1 MMLNSLYNHRG
12 ELRSATVGRA
22 ARGLG
27 HMAKT
32 RYPLF
37 FWGFPLA
44 RAELPIFI
52 YHDVSTEA
60 FARDLEFLRVNGYR
74 TIGLDE
80 FMASGDRKAPN
91 RERRVLLTFD
101 DARSSFYDAALP
113 TLRTFGARATLFVPS
128 YWMSAPA
135 PAAGGLFMSWDQV
148 RSCAESGLVD
158 VQSHAHRHALV
169 PTSGNLLAFA
179 SPPLLQ
185 QYDIYDWPM
194 RRGAGGDLLGRP
206 QLGTP
211 VYRAAPLLSA
221 PRRFLENP
229 GLTEACV
236 RLVAESGGEAFF
248 SRPDWVLSLHR
259 LYASRSSVLQG
270 EFMSE
275 VAFAKLVESEFER
288 TRADFLTHLGYAP
301 GCVAYPWM
309 LGSRRSLDL
318 ARQHG
323 FRCAFG
329 VAVDYRRARD
339 QRHPLAVFG
348 RLKSDWLPL
357 LPGKGRASLLRLAAR
372 KAAAFSKMQPLAH

>member
-1 MMLNSLYNHRG
+1 MMLNPRYNPRG
-12 ELRSATVGRA
+12 ELRSATVRRT
-22 ARGLG
+22 ARGIG
-27 HMAKT
+27 HVVTT

-37 FWGFPLA
+37 FWGFPLI
-44 RAELPIFI
+44 RTDVPTFI
-52 YHDVSTEA
+52 YHDISTEA
-60 FARDLEFLRVNGYR
+60 FARDLEFLRVNRYR

-80 FMASGDRKAPN
+80 FMVSGHRKAPT

-101 DARSSFYDAALP
+101 DARSSFYEAALP

-135 PAAGGLFMSWDQV
+135 ATAGGLFMSWDQV

-169 PTSGNLLAFA
+169 PTSGSLIAFA

-194 RRGAGGDLLGRP
+194 RRAADGDILGRP
-206 QLGTP
+206 PLGTP
-211 VYRAAPLLSA
+211 VYQAAPLLSA
-221 PRRFLENP
+221 SRRFLESP

-248 SRPDWVLSLHR
+248 SRPDWVGKLHR
-259 LYASRSSVLQG
+259 LYASRSSVLGG
-270 EFMSE
+270 EYMNEAAFTNL
-275 VAFAKLVESEFER
+275 VASEFEQA
-288 TRADFLTHLGYAP
+288 RADFQTHLGYAP
-301 GCVAYPWM
+301 NCVAYPWM
-309 LGSRRSLDL
+309 LGSGRSLDL
-318 ARQHG
+318 ARRHG

-339 QRHPLAVFG
+339 RRLPLRVFG
-348 RLKSDWLPL
+348 RLKSDWLRL
-357 LPGKGRASLLRLAAR
+357 LPGKGRESFLRLAAR

>member
-1 MMLNSLYNHRG
+1 MMLNPRYNHRG
-12 ELRSATVGRA
+12 ELRSATVRRA

-27 HMAKT
+27 HVVNT

-37 FWGFPLA
+37 FWGFPLP
-44 RAELPIFI
+44 RTHLPIFT

-60 FARDLEFLRVNGYR
+60 FTRDLEFLRVNGYR

-80 FMASGDRKAPN
+80 FMASDNRKAPT

-101 DARSSFYDAALP
+101 DARSSFYEAALP
-113 TLRTFGARATLFVPS
+113 TLRNFGARATLFVPS

-135 PAAGGLFMSWDQV
+135 ATARGLFMSWEQV

-169 PTSGNLLAFA
+169 PTSGSLIAFT

-194 RRGAGGDLLGRP
+194 RRGAGADILGRP
-206 QLGTP
+206 PLGTP

-221 PRRFLENP
+221 PRRFLESP

-236 RLVAESGGEAFF
+236 RLVGESGGEAFF
-248 SRPDWVLSLHR
+248 SRPDWVGQLHR
-259 LYASRSSVLQG
+259 LYASRSSVLRG

-275 VAFAKLVESEFER
+275 AAFTNLVASEFER

-301 GCVAYPWM
+301 SCVAYPWM
-309 LGSRRSLDL
+309 LGSPRSLDL

-339 QRHPLAVFG
+339 QRHPLTVFG

-357 LPGKGRASLLRLAAR
+357 LPGKGRASFLRLAAR

>member
-1 MMLNSLYNHRG
+1 MMLTSLYNHRG

-22 ARGLG
+22 ARGLS
-27 HMAKT
+27 HIAKT

-44 RAELPIFI
+44 RSDLPIFI

-80 FMASGDRKAPN
+80 FMASDNRKAPT

-135 PAAGGLFMSWDQV
+135 ATGAGLFMSWDQV

-194 RRGAGGDLLGRP
+194 RRAAGADILGRP
-206 QLGTP
+206 PLGTP

-221 PRRFLENP
+221 PRRFLESP
-229 GLTEACV
+229 ELTEACV
-236 RLVAESGGEAFF
+236 RLVAESGGESFF
-248 SRPDWVLSLHR
+248 SRPDWVGQLHR
-259 LYASRSSVLQG
+259 LYTSRSSVLQG
-270 EFMSE
+270 EFMTE
-275 VAFAKLVESEFER
+275 VAFNNLVASEFER

-301 GCVAYPWM
+301 SCVAYPWM
-309 LGSRRSLDL
+309 LGSQRSLEL

-339 QRHPLAVFG
+339 RRHPLTVFG

-357 LPGKGRASLLRLAAR
+357 LPGKGRASFLRLAAR

>member
-1 MMLNSLYNHRG
+1 MLTPRYNHRG
-12 ELRSATVGRA
+12 ELRSATVRRA
-22 ARGLG
+22 ARGLS
-27 HMAKT
+27 HILKT

-37 FWGFPLA
+37 FWGFPLSGT
-44 RAELPIFI
+44 ELPIFI
-52 YHDVSTEA
+52 YHDVSTES

-80 FMASGDRKAPN
+80 FMVTGNRKAAG

-101 DARSSFYDAALP
+101 DARSSFYEAALP

-128 YWMSAPA
+128 YWMSPRAPA
-135 PAAGGLFMSWDQV
+135 GDGLFMSWDQV
-148 RSCAESGLVD
+148 RDCAESGLVD

-169 PTSGNLLAFA
+169 PTCGSVIAFA

-194 RRGAGGDLLGRP
+194 RRAADQDILGRP
-206 QLGTP
+206 PLGAP

-221 PRRFLENP
+221 PRRFLESS

-248 SRPDWVLSLHR
+248 SRPDWVGQLHG
-259 LYASRSSVLQG
+259 LYTSRSSGLQG
-270 EFMSE
+270 EFASAAAFTDL
-275 VAFAKLVESEFER
+275 VASEFEQA
-288 TRADFLTHLGYAP
+288 RADFLTHLGYAP
-301 GCVAYPWM
+301 SCVAYPWM
-309 LGSRRSLDL
+309 LGSRHSLDL
-318 ARQHG
+318 ARRHG
-323 FRCAFG
+323 FKCAFG

-339 QRHPLAVFG
+339 NRHPLTVFG

-357 LPGKGRASLLRLAAR
+357 LPGKGRASFLRLVAR
-372 KAAAFSKMQPLAH
+372 KAAGFAKMQPLAH

>member
-1 MMLNSLYNHRG
+1 MMLNPRYNHRG
-12 ELRSATVGRA
+12 ELRSATVRRA
-22 ARGLG
+22 ARGL
-27 HMAKT
+27 AYVFKT
-32 RYPLF
+32 HYPLF

-44 RAELPIFI
+44 RSDLPIFI

-80 FMASGDRKAPN
+80 FMAAGDRKAPN

-101 DARSSFYDAALP
+101 DARSSFYDVALP

-135 PAAGGLFMSWDQV
+135 ATAGGLFMSWDQV

-169 PTSGNLLAFA
+169 PTSGSLIAFA
-179 SPPLLQ
+179 SPSLLQ

-194 RRGAGGDLLGRP
+194 RRGAGGDILGRP
-206 QLGTP
+206 PLGTP

-221 PRRFLENP
+221 PRRFLESP

-248 SRPDWVLSLHR
+248 SRPDWVGQLHR
-259 LYASRSSVLQG
+259 LYTSRSSRLQG

-275 VAFAKLVESEFER
+275 AAFTNLVASEFER
-288 TRADFLTHLGYAP
+288 TQADFLTHLGYAP
-301 GCVAYPWM
+301 SCVAYPWM
-309 LGSRRSLDL
+309 LGSQRSLDL

-329 VAVDYRRARD
+329 VALDYRRARD
-339 QRHPLAVFG
+339 QLHPLTVFG

-372 KAAAFSKMQPLAH
+372 RVAAFSKMQPLAH

>member
-1 MMLNSLYNHRG
+1 MMLTSLYNHRG

-22 ARGLG
+22 ARGLS
-27 HMAKT
+27 HIVKT

-37 FWGFPLA
+37 FLGFPLA
-44 RAELPIFI
+44 RTDLPIFI

-80 FMASGDRKAPN
+80 FMASDNRKAPT

-101 DARSSFYDAALP
+101 DARSSFYEAALP
-113 TLRTFGARATLFVPS
+113 TLRNFGARATLFVPS

-135 PAAGGLFMSWDQV
+135 AAGGLFMSWDQV

-169 PTSGNLLAFA
+169 PTSGRLIAFA
-179 SPPLLQ
+179 TPPLLQ

-194 RRGAGGDLLGRP
+194 RRAADGDILGRP
-206 QLGTP
+206 PLGTP
-211 VYRAAPLLSA
+211 VYQAAPLLSA
-221 PRRFLENP
+221 PRRFLESP
-229 GLTEACV
+229 GFTEACV
-236 RLVAESGGEAFF
+236 RLVAESGGEVFF
-248 SRPDWVLSLHR
+248 SRPDWVGQLQR
-259 LYASRSSVLQG
+259 LYTSRSSMPQG

-275 VAFAKLVESEFER
+275 VAFTNLVASEFER

-301 GCVAYPWM
+301 SCVAYPWM
-309 LGSRRSLDL
+309 LGSQRSLYL

-329 VAVDYRRARD
+329 VALDYRRARD
-339 QRHPLAVFG
+339 QRHPLTVFG

-357 LPGKGRASLLRLAAR
+357 LPGKGRASFLRLAAR